1 MQTVILAGGLGTRLG
16 ALTRKIPKPMA
27 PVAGMPYLEHQL
39 RLLER
44 QSLRDV
50 LLLTGY
56 LGDQIESYFGNGGRL
71 GLRIRYSRE
80 RRPLGTG
87 GALREARRLLDD
99 SFLLM
104 YGDSLL
110 PIDYSGAIRCL
121 EDAAA
126 LGVIVVYRDPSG
138 DTAVRPNVALDRGG
152 LVARYDKTAAAG
164 VGLEYVEAGV
174 SCFRR
179 EVLDLLP
186 DNAPDG
192 GPMSFEQ
199 SVFPRL
205 IDRRQLAGLPTLQRF
220 YDIGTPDRLRVI
232 EDYLR
237 LSLDRLSERLSQKEP
252 TYAPIHHR

>member
-16 ALTRKIPKPMA
+16 ALTRKIPKPML

-39 RLLER
+39 RLLAG

-56 LGDQIESYFGNGGRL
+56 LGGQIESYFGAGSRL

-80 RRPLGTG
+80 FHPLGTG
-87 GALREARRLLDD
+87 GALREARPKLAET
-99 SFLLM
+99 FLLL

-110 PIDYSGAIRCL
+110 PIEYAAVGRRLKDS
-121 EDAAA
+121 AA
-126 LGVIVVYRDPSG
+126 LGAIVVYRDPSG
-138 DTAVRPNVALDRGG
+138 ETSVHPNVALDRSG
-152 LVARYDKTAAAG
+152 LVARYDKTASDLT
-164 VGLEYVEAGV
+164 LEYVEAGA

-186 DNAPDG
+186 AT
-192 GPMSFEQ
+192 GPASFEQ
-199 SVFPRL
+199 CAFSALIARRRL
-205 IDRRQLAGLPTLQRF
+205 AALPTAQRF
-220 YDIGTPDRLRVI
+220 YDIGTPERLRTI

-237 LSLDRLSERLSQKEP
+237 VPDRKD
-252 TYAPIHHR
+252 APDAQLHCR

>member
-71 GLRIRYSRE
+71 GLRLRYSRE

-99 SFLLM
+99 RFLLM

-110 PIDYSGAIRCL
+110 PIEYAGAARRL
-121 EDAAA
+121 QDSAA
-126 LGVIVVYRDPSG
+126 LGVIVVYQDPSG
-138 DTAVRPNVALDRGG
+138 DTAVRPNVALDRSG
-152 LVARYDKTAAAG
+152 LVARYDKSAATDA
-164 VGLEYVEAGV
+164 GLEYVEAGV

-179 EVLDLLP
+179 DVLDLIP
-186 DNAPDG
+186 DGAPDG
-192 GPMSFEQ
+192 DPVSFEQ
-199 SVFPRL
+199 CVFPRL
-205 IDRRQLAGLPTLQRF
+205 IDRRQLAGLPTQQRF

-232 EDYLR
+232 EEYLR
-237 LSLDRLSERLSQKEP
+237 LSSRRQSQKES
-252 TYAPIHHR
+252 TDARIHYR

>member
-56 LGDQIESYFGNGGRL
+56 LGEQIESYFGNGGRL

-80 RRPLGTG
+80 CRPLGTG
-87 GALREARRLLDD
+87 GALREARGLLDAR
-99 SFLLM
+99 FLLM

-110 PIDYSGAIRCL
+110 PIDYAAAARRL
-121 EDAAA
+121 EDSAA

-138 DTAVRPNVALDRGG
+138 DTAVRPNVALDRNG
-152 LVARYDKTAAAG
+152 LVARYDKTAAADA
-164 VGLEYVEAGV
+164 GLEYVEAGV

-179 EVLDLLP
+179 DVLDLLP
-186 DNAPDG
+186 DGAG
-192 GPMSFEQ
+192 GPVSFEECI
-199 SVFPRL
+199 FPRL
-205 IDRRQLAGLPTLQRF
+205 IDRRQLAGLPTQQRF

-232 EDYLR
+232 EEYLR
-237 LSLDRLSERLSQKEP
+237 LSSEEESTDAR
-252 TYAPIHHR
+252 IHYR